1 MDALTDSNY
10 PNSARGRSCGGAGDC
25 GVAQRTAAD
34 GIWLESGWNS
44 MDDYA
49 LAIDVGGTFT
59 DIVLLNLD
67 TGDFQLLK
75 TPSTPDDPSRGFI
88 DGISRIL
95 KANGV
100 NYSQVRRIFHGTTIA
115 TNAILEGKGTPVG
128 VLVSE
133 GFKYVL
139 EIGRHSMARMANPH
153 VWVKPERP
161 VPPERVLEI
170 PERTGF
176 DGAIITALDEEK
188 VRLAAEHFRSLG
200 IETVAVSLNHSYAN
214 PAHEQRVRELVAE
227 TFPGSHLSLSSEVL
241 PVFREYERTITTVLN
256 AYVMPRVSYYIE
268 NLDQELRSLD
278 VEAPLLIMKSNGGV
292 IGAETAIRQ
301 PVHTALS
308 GPAAGV
314 MAAID
319 VARNSGVDDCIS
331 FDMGGTSTDVSLV
344 RNRTPT
350 VTLKGELGDW
360 PVQLPMLDIATI
372 GAGGGSIAW
381 LTAAGNLNVGPRS
394 AGAVPG
400 PVCYGLGG
408 TEPTVTDAN
417 LVLGR
422 INDTIA
428 GGALTLNA
436 EAARKAIQERIADPL
451 GLELH
456 RAAHGILQIVNYNM
470 MGAIRNVSVERGY
483 DPRQFA
489 LVAFGGAGPMH
500 SVSVARLLDMATV
513 IAPPSPGVASAYGLL
528 VADFKNDYARTSI
541 QKPPDY
547 DHRAMEQIYRALE
560 GEAIQWFDSEAVP
573 SDRREL
579 TRSADLRYAHQGFEV
594 TVELTGTEVDPGSLH
609 DMVQYFHREH
619 DRLFGFSLDQPVE
632 VVTLRVTARGHLE
645 SPRMAPLSREMNTP
659 AEAIAGQRHVYFEET
674 NGFVPCN
681 IYCRAKLAPGSTID
695 GPAVLENVD
704 STVVI
709 NPGWVGRIDAYGSC
723 IMQPA

>member
-1 MDALTDSNY
+1 MATMK
-10 PNSARGRSCGGAGDC
+10 
-25 GVAQRTAAD
+25 T
-34 GIWLESGWNS
+34 GWKC

-59 DIVLLNLD
+59 DIVLLNLT
-67 TGDFQLLK
+67 TGSFRLLK

-88 DGISRIL
+88 TGISEIL
-95 KANGV
+95 GANGV
-100 NYSQVRRIFHGTTIA
+100 AYSQVRRIFHGTTIA

-128 VLVSE
+128 VLVSD

-139 EIGRHSMARMANPH
+139 EIGRHSMARLANPH

-170 PERTGF
+170 PERTAF
-176 DGAIITALDEEK
+176 DGSVLTPLDEDA
-188 VRLAAEHFRSLG
+188 VRSAAAYFRNEE
-200 IETVAVSLNHSYAN
+200 IESIAVSLTHSYAN
-214 PAHEQRVRELVAE
+214 PAHEFRARELVLKE
-227 TFPGSHLSLSSEVL
+227 FPNAHLSLSSEVL

-268 NLDQELRSLD
+268 NLARELGELG

-292 IGAETAIRQ
+292 IGTETATKQ
-301 PVHTALS
+301 PVYTTLS

-314 MAAID
+314 MSAID
-319 VARNSGVDDCIS
+319 VARNTGVEDCIS
-331 FDMGGTSTDVSLV
+331 FDMGGTSTDVSLFS
-344 RNRTPT
+344 RLAPT
-350 VTLKGELGDW
+350 ITLSGQLGDW

-381 LTAAGNLNVGPRS
+381 QTAAGNLNVGPRS

-400 PVCYGLGG
+400 PVCYGQGG

-428 GGALTLNA
+428 GGALTLDS
-436 EAARKAIQERIADPL
+436 EAAKEAIQEKIATPL
-451 GLELH
+451 GLDLY

-470 MGAIRNVSVERGY
+470 MGAIRNVSVDRGL
-483 DPRQFA
+483 DPRNFA

-500 SVSVARLLDMATV
+500 SISVARLLDMTTV

-541 QKPPDY
+541 QKPPNY
-547 DHRAMEQIYRALE
+547 DLGGMENIYRELE
-560 GEAIQWFDSEAVP
+560 GDAVEWLDSEAVP
-573 SDRREL
+573 LERREL
-579 TRSADLRYAHQGFEV
+579 ERWADLRYAHQGFEV
-594 TVELTGTEVDPGSLH
+594 TVEMEGTTVEQGSLEA
-609 DMVQYFHREH
+609 MIQSFHMEH
-619 DRLFGFSLDQPVE
+619 HRLFGFSLEQPVE
-632 VVTLRVTARGHLE
+632 VVTLRVTARGQME
-645 SPRMAPLSREMNTP
+645 SARMSQISREPSTP
-659 AEAIAGQRHVYFEET
+659 AEAFLGQRQVYFEDT
-674 NGFVPCN
+674 AGFVACA
-681 IYCRAKLAPGSTID
+681 IYDRARLSPGSILD
-695 GPAVLENVD
+695 GPAILENID

-709 NPGWVGRIDAYGSC
+709 DPGWHARIDEYGNS
-723 IMQPA
+723 IIQPA

>member
-1 MDALTDSNY
+1 MDAPTASNY
-10 PNSARGRSCGGAGDC
+10 PYAARRSALAG
-25 GVAQRTAAD
+25 Q
-34 GIWLESGWNS
+34 IGWKC

-59 DIVLLNLD
+59 DIVLLNLT
-67 TGDFQLLK
+67 TGNFQLLK

-100 NYSQVRRIFHGTTIA
+100 AFTQVRRIFHGTTIA
-115 TNAILEGKGTPVG
+115 TNAVLEGKGTPVG
-128 VLVSE
+128 VLVTE

-139 EIGRHSMARMANPH
+139 EIGRHSMARLANPH

-161 VPPERVLEI
+161 VPPERILEVT
-170 PERTGF
+170 ERIAF
-176 DGAIITALDEEK
+176 DGSVVAVLDEEA
-188 VRLAAEHFRSLG
+188 VGSAAEHFRMAG
-200 IETVAVSLNHSYAN
+200 IESIAVSLNHSYAN
-214 PAHEQRVRELVAE
+214 PAHEQRVRELLQE
-227 TFPGSHLSLSSEVL
+227 SFPEAHLSLSSEVL

-268 NLDQELRSLD
+268 NLDRELRDLG

-314 MAAID
+314 MAAVD
-319 VARNSGVDDCIS
+319 VGRNTGIEDCIS

-344 RNRTPT
+344 NGLDPT

-428 GGALTLNA
+428 GGALTLDV
-436 EAARKAIQERIADPL
+436 EAAKAAIHDKIASPL
-451 GLELH
+451 GLDLY

-483 DPRQFA
+483 DPRRFA

-500 SVSVARLLDMATV
+500 SIGVARLLDMTTV
-513 IAPPSPGVASAYGLL
+513 IAPPNPGVASAYGLL
-528 VADFKNDYARTSI
+528 VADFKNDYARTSV
-541 QKPPDY
+541 QKPPEY
-547 DHRAMEQIYRALE
+547 DHAAMEGIYRSLE
-560 GEAIQWFDSEAVP
+560 REAGEWFDSEAVP
-573 SDRREL
+573 PDRREL

-594 TVELTGTEVDPGSLH
+594 TVEFDGAEVGPFTLDGAIAN
-609 DMVQYFHREH
+609 FHEEH
-619 DRLFGFSLDQPVE
+619 HRLFGFSLDQPVE
-632 VVTLRVTARGHLE
+632 VVTLRVTALGHLE
-645 SPRMAPLSREMNTP
+645 SARLAALSPGSGNP
-659 AEAIAGQRHVYFEET
+659 AEARVGQRSVYFDDT
-674 NGFVPCN
+674 AGLLPCD
-681 IYCRAKLAPGSTID
+681 IYNRAKLGPGSAIE
-695 GPAVLENVD
+695 GPAILENVD

-709 NPGWVGRIDAYGSC
+709 EPGWRGRIDDYGNC
-723 IMQPA
+723 IMQPV

>member
-1 MDALTDSNY
+1 
-10 PNSARGRSCGGAGDC
+10 
-25 GVAQRTAAD
+25 
-34 GIWLESGWNS
+34 

-59 DIVLLNLD
+59 DVVLLNLS
-67 TGDFQLLK
+67 TGEVRLLK

-88 DGISRIL
+88 AGVTRIL
-95 KANGV
+95 DANGV
-100 NYSQVRRIFHGTTIA
+100 AFSQVRRIFHGTTIA

-139 EIGRHSMARMANPH
+139 EIGRHSMDRLANPH

-161 VPPERVLEI
+161 VPPERVHEV
-170 PERTGF
+170 PGRTAF
-176 DGAIITALDEEK
+176 DGSVVSDLDEDA
-188 VRLAAEHFRSLG
+188 VRAAAARFRSDG
-200 IETVAVSLNHSYAN
+200 IDSIAVSLNHAYAN
-214 PAHEQRVRELVAE
+214 PDHERRARELVLECLPNAQ
-227 TFPGSHLSLSSEVL
+227 LSLSSEVL

-256 AYVMPRVSYYIE
+256 AYVMPRVSGYIE
-268 NLDQELRSLD
+268 NLDRELRALG

-301 PVHTALS
+301 PVYTALS

-314 MAAID
+314 MSAID
-319 VARNSGVDDCIS
+319 VARSTSVEDCIS

-344 RNRTPT
+344 SRRTPT
-350 VTLKGELGDW
+350 VTLNGRLGDW

-422 INDTIA
+422 IDDTIA
-428 GGALTLNA
+428 GGALTLDVDA
-436 EAARKAIQERIADPL
+436 SRSAIQEKIAAPL
-451 GLELH
+451 GLDLH
-456 RAAHGILQIVNYNM
+456 RAANGILQIVDNNM
-470 MGAIRNVSVERGY
+470 MGAIRNVSVERGH
-483 DPRQFA
+483 DPRDFA

-500 SVSVARLLDMATV
+500 SISVARLLDMATV

-528 VADFKNDYARTSI
+528 VADFKNDYARTSV
-541 QKPPDY
+541 QKAPSY
-547 DHRAMEQIYRALE
+547 DVDAMERVYRGLE
-560 GEAIQWFDSEAVP
+560 AEADRWLDAESVAA
-573 SDRREL
+573 DRREL

-594 TVELTGTEVDPGSLH
+594 SVEFSGSVVDRAALDSTIER
-609 DMVQYFHREH
+609 FHAEH
-619 DRLFGFSLDQPVE
+619 RRLFGFSLDQPVE
-632 VVTLRVTARGHLE
+632 IVTLRVTAFGHLDSVNMARLSGDLC
-645 SPRMAPLSREMNTP
+645 SPADALTGKRA
-659 AEAIAGQRHVYFEET
+659 VYFEDAG
-674 NGFVPCN
+674 GFVRCD
-681 IYCRAKLAPGSTID
+681 IFDRARLAPGSAID
-695 GPAVLENVD
+695 GPAILENVD

-709 NPGWVGRIDAYGSC
+709 DPGWRASIDDFGNC
-723 IMQPA
+723 IMRPA

>member
-1 MDALTDSNY
+1 MD
-10 PNSARGRSCGGAGDC
+10 C
-25 GVAQRTAAD
+25 
-34 GIWLESGWNS
+34 
-44 MDDYA
+44 
-49 LAIDVGGTFT
+49 
-59 DIVLLNLD
+59 
-67 TGDFQLLK
+67 
-75 TPSTPDDPSRGFI
+75 
-88 DGISRIL
+88 
-95 KANGV
+95 
-100 NYSQVRRIFHGTTIA
+100 SQVRRIFHGTTIA

-128 VLVSE
+128 VLVSD

-139 EIGRHSMARMANPH
+139 EIGRHSMTRLSNPY

-161 VPPERVLEI
+161 VPPEWVLEI
-170 PERTGF
+170 PERTAF
-176 DGAIITALDEEK
+176 DGSIITALDEDA
-188 VRLAAEHFRSLG
+188 VLSAAEQFRSQG
-200 IETVAVSLNHSYAN
+200 IESIAVSLNHSYAN
-214 PAHEQRVRELVAE
+214 PAHEQRARELVLE
-227 TFPGSHLSLSSEVL
+227 SFPGAHLSLSSEVL

-256 AYVMPRVSYYIE
+256 AYVMPRVSYYLE
-268 NLDQELRSLD
+268 NLDHELRDLG

-314 MAAID
+314 MAAVD
-319 VARNSGVDDCIS
+319 VAAKTGVEDCIS

-344 RNRTPT
+344 NRRTPT
-350 VTLKGELGDW
+350 VTLNGELGDW

-428 GGALTLNA
+428 GGALTLDA
-436 EAARKAIQERIADPL
+436 EAARAAIQEKIATPL
-451 GLELH
+451 GLDLH

-483 DPRQFA
+483 DPRNFA

-500 SVSVARLLDMATV
+500 SVSVARLLDMTTV
-513 IAPPSPGVASAYGLL
+513 IAPSSPGVASAYGLL
-528 VADFKNDYARTSI
+528 VADFKNDYARTSV
-541 QKPPDY
+541 QKPPNY
-547 DHRAMEQIYRALE
+547 DLRAMEEVYLGLE
-560 GEAIQWFDSEAVP
+560 GEAARWLDAESVP
-573 SDRREL
+573 ADRREL

-594 TVELTGTEVDPGSLH
+594 TVELQGRKVDSASL
-609 DMVQYFHREH
+609 DATIQTFHREH

-632 VVTLRVTARGHLE
+632 IVTVRATARGQLE
-645 SPRMAPLSREMNTP
+645 SAAMAPLSRGLSSPGKSML
-659 AEAIAGQRHVYFEET
+659 GQRQVYFEDT
-674 NGFVPCN
+674 GGFVSCG
-681 IYCRAKLAPGSTID
+681 IYDRAKIAPGSTVD
-695 GPAVLENVD
+695 GPAILENID
-704 STVVI
+704 STVI
-709 NPGWVGRIDAYGSC
+709 IDPGWRARIDDYGNC
-723 IMQPA
+723 IMRPV

>member
-1 MDALTDSNY
+1 MD
-10 PNSARGRSCGGAGDC
+10 
-25 GVAQRTAAD
+25 
-34 GIWLESGWNS
+34 E
-44 MDDYA
+44 YA

-59 DIVLLNLD
+59 DIVLLNLT
-67 TGDFQLLK
+67 TGELWLLK

-88 DGISRIL
+88 AGISRIL
-95 KANGV
+95 KTNGV
-100 NYSQVRRIFHGTTIA
+100 AYSQVRRIFHGTTIA

-128 VLVSE
+128 VLVSD

-139 EIGRHSMARMANPH
+139 EIGRHSMTRLANPH
-153 VWVKPERP
+153 VWFKPERP
-161 VPPERVLEI
+161 GPPERILEI
-170 PERTGF
+170 AERTAF
-176 DGAIITALDEEK
+176 DGSIIASIDEDA
-188 VRLAAEHFRSLG
+188 VQAAAEHFRREG
-200 IETVAVSLNHSYAN
+200 IESIAVSLNHSYAN
-214 PAHEQRVRELVAE
+214 PGHEQRARELVLE
-227 TFPGSHLSLSSEVL
+227 SFPEAHLSLSSEVL

-268 NLDQELRSLD
+268 NLDRELKALG

-292 IGAETAIRQ
+292 IGTEAAIRQ
-301 PVHTALS
+301 PVYTALS

-319 VARNSGVDDCIS
+319 VAANTGVEDCIS

-344 RNRTPT
+344 SRRTPT
-350 VTLKGELGDW
+350 ITLNGELGDW

-408 TEPTVTDAN
+408 AEPTVTDAN

-422 INDTIA
+422 INDSIA
-428 GGALTLNA
+428 GGVLTLDVEVA
-436 EAARKAIQERIADPL
+436 KAAIQEKIAAPL
-451 GLELH
+451 GLDLH

-483 DPRQFA
+483 DPRNFA

-500 SVSVARLLDMATV
+500 SISVARLLEMATV

-547 DHRAMEQIYRALE
+547 DLGAMEDTYRGLE
-560 GEAIQWFDSEAVP
+560 DEAVRWLDSEAVP
-573 SDRREL
+573 SNRREL
-579 TRSADLRYAHQGFEV
+579 SRSADMRYTHQGFEV
-594 TVELTGTEVDPGSLH
+594 TVDLAARQVDGASL
-609 DMVQYFHREH
+609 DAMIRSFHGEH
-619 DRLFGFSLDQPVE
+619 ERLFGFSLDQPVE
-632 VVTLRVTARGHLE
+632 IVTLRVTARGQLE
-645 SPRMAPLSREMNTP
+645 SAGTVPRARGLGSP
-659 AEAIAGQRHVYFEET
+659 AEALLGQRQVYFDDSS
-674 NGFVPCN
+674 GFIPCD
-681 IYCRAKLAPGSTID
+681 IYDRAKLATGSAIA
-695 GPAVLENVD
+695 GPAILENTD
-704 STVVI
+704 STVVVD
-709 NPGWVGRIDAYGSC
+709 PGWQAAIDDYGNC
-723 IMQPA
+723 IMRPV

>member
-1 MDALTDSNY
+1 
-10 PNSARGRSCGGAGDC
+10 
-25 GVAQRTAAD
+25 
-34 GIWLESGWNS
+34 

-59 DIVLLNLD
+59 DIVLLNLVS
-67 TGDFQLLK
+67 GELQLLK

-88 DGISRIL
+88 AGISRIL
-95 KANGV
+95 SDNGV
-100 NYSQVRRIFHGTTIA
+100 TFAQVRRIFHGTTIA

-128 VLVSE
+128 VLVSD

-139 EIGRHSMARMANPH
+139 EIGRHSMTRLANPH

-170 PERTGF
+170 PERTSF
-176 DGAIITALDEEK
+176 DGSVVTPLDEEA
-188 VRLAAEHFRSLG
+188 VRSAAERFRDEG
-200 IETVAVSLNHSYAN
+200 IESIAVSLTHSYAN
-214 PAHEQRVRELVAE
+214 PANEQRARDLVLESFTGA
-227 TFPGSHLSLSSEVL
+227 HLSLSSEVL

-268 NLDQELRSLD
+268 NLDHELRDLG

-292 IGAETAIRQ
+292 IGADTAIRQ

-319 VARNSGVDDCIS
+319 VAGRTGVDDCIS

-344 RNRTPT
+344 SQRTPT
-350 VTLKGELGDW
+350 ITLKGELGDW

-381 LTAAGNLNVGPRS
+381 LTAAGNLSVGPRS

-400 PVCYGLGG
+400 PVCYGQGG
-408 TEPTVTDAN
+408 NEPTVTDAN

-422 INDTIA
+422 IDHTIA
-428 GGALTLNA
+428 GGALTLDVD
-436 EAARKAIQERIADPL
+436 AARSAIQDRIAGPL
-451 GLELH
+451 GLDLH

-470 MGAIRNVSVERGY
+470 MGAIRNVSVERGH
-483 DPRQFA
+483 DPRNFA

-500 SVSVARLLDMATV
+500 SISVARLLDMTTV

-528 VADFKNDYARTSI
+528 VADFKNDYARTSV
-541 QKPPDY
+541 QKPPHY
-547 DHRAMEQIYRALE
+547 DLPAMEAIYQDLE
-560 GEAIQWFDSEAVP
+560 ADAVRWLDSEAVP
-573 SDRREL
+573 GGRREMA
-579 TRSADLRYAHQGFEV
+579 RSADLRYAHQGFEV
-594 TVELTGTEVDPGSLH
+594 TVDLPAPHVDPDSL
-609 DMVQYFHREH
+609 DAMLQGFHREH

-632 VVTLRVTARGHLE
+632 IVTLRVTARGQLE
-645 SPRMAPLSREMNTP
+645 SARIAPLSRELGSP
-659 AEAIAGQRHVYFEET
+659 SAALLGQRPVYFEDT
-674 NGFVPCN
+674 IGFVPCD
-681 IYCRAKLAPGSTID
+681 IYDRARLAPGSSVA
-695 GPAVLENVD
+695 GPAILENVD
-704 STVVI
+704 STVLVD
-709 NPGWVGRIDAYGSC
+709 PGWRARIDDYGNC
-723 IMQPA
+723 IMQPV

>member
-1 MDALTDSNY
+1 
-10 PNSARGRSCGGAGDC
+10 
-25 GVAQRTAAD
+25 
-34 GIWLESGWNS
+34 

-59 DIVLLNLD
+59 DIVLLNLT
-67 TGDFQLLK
+67 TGEFQLLK

-88 DGISRIL
+88 AGFSQIL
-95 KANGV
+95 SARGV
-100 NYSQVRRIFHGTTIA
+100 AYSQVRRIFHGTTIA

-161 VPPERVLEI
+161 VPPELILEL
-170 PERTGF
+170 PERTAF
-176 DGAIITALDEEK
+176 DGTIIAALDEDA
-188 VRLAAEHFRSLG
+188 VRWAAAHFRNEG
-200 IETVAVSLNHSYAN
+200 IESIAVSLTHSYAN
-214 PAHEQRVRELVAE
+214 PTHELRARELVLEEFTDA
-227 TFPGSHLSLSSEVL
+227 HLSLSSEVL

-256 AYVMPRVSYYIE
+256 AYVMPRVSNYIE
-268 NLDQELRSLD
+268 NLDRELRELG

-314 MAAID
+314 MSAID
-319 VARNSGVDDCIS
+319 VAGNTGIEDCIS
-331 FDMGGTSTDVSLV
+331 LDMGGTSTDVSLV
-344 RNRTPT
+344 NRRTPT

-400 PVCYGLGG
+400 PVCYGMGG

-422 INDTIA
+422 IGDTIA
-428 GGALTLNA
+428 GGALTLDLA
-436 EAARKAIQERIADPL
+436 AARSAIQEKIASPL
-451 GLELH
+451 GLDLY

-470 MGAIRNVSVERGY
+470 MGAIRNVSVERGH
-483 DPRQFA
+483 DPRHFA

-500 SVSVARLLDMATV
+500 SISVARLLDMATI

-528 VADFKNDYARTSI
+528 VADFKNDYAKTSI
-541 QKPPDY
+541 QKPPNY
-547 DHRAMEQIYRALE
+547 DPPAMENIYRELE
-560 GEAIQWFDSEAVP
+560 GEAAHWLDAEAVP
-573 SDRREL
+573 ADRREL
-579 TRSADLRYAHQGFEV
+579 TRSADLRYAHQGSEV
-594 TVELTGTEVDPGSLH
+594 TVELAGGAVEPAWLDAMIQH
-609 DMVQYFHREH
+609 FHREH
-619 DRLFGFSLDQPVE
+619 HRIFGFSLDQPVE
-632 VVTLRVTARGHLE
+632 IVTLRVTAWGQLD
-645 SPRMAPLSREMNTP
+645 SARMAPLSRELNLP
-659 AEAIAGQRHVYFEET
+659 AEALPGQRPVFFEDIG
-674 NGFVPCN
+674 GFVSCD
-681 IYCRAKLAPGSTID
+681 IYDRARLAPGSTID
-695 GPAVLENVD
+695 GPAILESSD
-704 STVVI
+704 STVVVD
-709 NPGWVGRIDAYGSC
+709 PGWQARIDDYGNC
-723 IMQPA
+723 IMQPV

>member
-1 MDALTDSNY
+1 
-10 PNSARGRSCGGAGDC
+10 
-25 GVAQRTAAD
+25 
-34 GIWLESGWNS
+34 

-49 LAIDVGGTFT
+49 LAVDVGGTFT
-59 DIVLLNLD
+59 DIVLLNLA
-67 TGDFQLLK
+67 TGDIRLLK
-75 TPSTPDDPSRGFI
+75 TPSTPNDPSRGFLT
-88 DGISRIL
+88 GISRIL
-95 KANGV
+95 NENGV
-100 NYSQVRRIFHGTTIA
+100 TYSQVRRLFHGTTIA

-139 EIGRHSMARMANPH
+139 EIGRHSMARLANPH

-170 PERTGF
+170 PERTAF
-176 DGAIITALDEEK
+176 DGAIVNALDEDA
-188 VRLAAEHFRSLG
+188 VRAAASRFRDEG
-200 IETVAVSLNHSYAN
+200 IESIAVSLTHSYAN
-214 PAHEQRVRELVAE
+214 SANEIRVRELFQDE
-227 TFPGSHLSLSSEVL
+227 FPEAHLSLSSEVL

-268 NLDQELRSLD
+268 NLDRDLRELG

-292 IGAETAIRQ
+292 IGSETATRQ
-301 PVHTALS
+301 PVYTGLS

-314 MAAID
+314 MSAID
-319 VARNSGVDDCIS
+319 VARNAGIEDCIS

-344 RNRTPT
+344 NRRTPT
-350 VTLKGELGDW
+350 ITLSGELGDW

-417 LVLGR
+417 LALGR

-428 GGALTLNA
+428 GGALTLDVA
-436 EAARKAIQERIADPL
+436 AAREAIQEKIATPL
-451 GLELH
+451 GLDLE
-456 RAAHGILQIVNYNM
+456 RAAHGIIQIVNYNM
-470 MGAIRNVSVERGY
+470 MGAIRNVSVERGH
-483 DPRQFA
+483 DPRRFA

-500 SVSVARLLDMATV
+500 SIGVARLLDMPTV
-513 IAPPSPGVASAYGLL
+513 VAPPSPGVASAYGLL
-528 VADFKNDYARTSI
+528 VADFKNDYARTSV
-541 QKPPDY
+541 QKPPGY
-547 DHRAMEQIYRALE
+547 DVDVMESIFRELE
-560 GEAIQWFDSEAVP
+560 GEAVHWLDSEQVP
-573 SDRREL
+573 ADRREL

-594 TVELTGTEVDPGSLH
+594 TVGMAGGAVQADSLDATIEH
-609 DMVQYFHREH
+609 FHQEH

-632 VVTLRVTARGHLE
+632 FVTLRVTAWGHLE
-645 SPRMAPLSREMNTP
+645 SAGMAPLPRELSSSP
-659 AEAIAGQRHVYFEET
+659 SEAMLGQRQVYFDDAG
-674 NGFVPCN
+674 GFVSCD
-681 IYCRAKLAPGSTID
+681 IYHRAMLAPGSAID
-695 GPAVLENVD
+695 GPAILENLD

-709 NPGWVGRIDAYGSC
+709 DPGWQARIDGYGNC
-723 IMQPA
+723 IMRPV

>member
-1 MDALTDSNY
+1 
-10 PNSARGRSCGGAGDC
+10 
-25 GVAQRTAAD
+25 
-34 GIWLESGWNS
+34 

-59 DIVLLNLD
+59 DVVLLNLA
-67 TGDFQLLK
+67 TGDLQLLK

-88 DGISRIL
+88 TGISQIL
-95 KANGV
+95 GVNGV
-100 NYSQVRRIFHGTTIA
+100 GYSQVRSIFHGTTIA
-115 TNAILEGKGTPVG
+115 TNAVLESKGTPVG

-139 EIGRHSMARMANPH
+139 EIGRHSMARLANPH

-170 PERTGF
+170 PGRTAF
-176 DGAIITALDEEK
+176 DGGIIDALDEDA
-188 VRLAAEHFRSLG
+188 VLSAAERFREEG
-200 IETVAVSLNHSYAN
+200 IDSIAVSLTHSYAN
-214 PAHEQRVRELVAE
+214 PAHEARARELVLEA
-227 TFPGSHLSLSSEVL
+227 FPDMHLSLSSEVL

-268 NLDQELRSLD
+268 NLDRELRRLG

-292 IGAETAIRQ
+292 IGTETATRQ
-301 PVHTALS
+301 PVYTALS

-314 MAAID
+314 MASVD
-319 VARNSGVDDCIS
+319 VARNAEVEDCIS
-331 FDMGGTSTDVSLV
+331 FDMGGTSTDVSLI
-344 RNRTPT
+344 NRLTPT
-350 VTLKGELGDW
+350 ITLTGQLGDW

-417 LVLGR
+417 LLLGR
-422 INDTIA
+422 IDHAIA
-428 GGALTLNA
+428 GGSLALDV
-436 EAARKAIQERIADPL
+436 EAAREAIQEKIASPL
-451 GLELH
+451 GLDLY

-470 MGAIRNVSVERGY
+470 MGAIRNVSVERGH
-483 DPRQFA
+483 DPRNFA

-500 SVSVARLLDMATV
+500 AISVARLLDMTTV

-541 QKPPDY
+541 QKPPNY
-547 DHRAMEQIYRALE
+547 DSGAMEAVYADLE
-560 GEAIQWFDSEAVP
+560 GEATQWLDAESVP
-573 SDRREL
+573 GDRRQL
-579 TRSADLRYAHQGFEV
+579 ARSADLRYAHQGFEV
-594 TVELTGTEVDPGSLH
+594 TVDLAGKASDAANL
-609 DMVQYFHREH
+609 DAMFQQFHREH

-632 VVTLRVTARGHLE
+632 IVTLRVTALGHLE
-645 SPRMAPLSREMNTP
+645 QAKVAPLARESNTP
-659 AEAIAGQRHVYFEET
+659 AEALLGQRQVYFDDAA
-674 NGFVPCN
+674 GFVPCS
-681 IYCRAKLAPGSTID
+681 IYHRAKLPPGSITY
-695 GPAVLENVD
+695 GPAILENAD

-709 NPGWVGRIDAYGSC
+709 DPGWEGRIDDYGNC
-723 IMQPA
+723 IMRPA